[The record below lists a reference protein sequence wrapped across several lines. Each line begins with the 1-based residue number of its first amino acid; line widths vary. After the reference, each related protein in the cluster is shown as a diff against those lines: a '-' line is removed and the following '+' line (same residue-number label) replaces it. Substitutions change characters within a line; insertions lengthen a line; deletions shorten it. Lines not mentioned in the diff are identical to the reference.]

1 MNEAVTMCSQFL
13 AQGVRRGEAMVKLV
27 IIVLAIVVAV
37 GWGAYGLYVL
47 WDRYQEK
54 KRPKEKPKHL
64 VEMKKSFQD
73 YAKQL
78 ADFKRKTYDR
88 DKLQK

>member
-1 MNEAVTMCSQFL
+1 MNEAVRFYGQLL
-13 AQGVRRGEAMVKLV
+13 AQGVRRGEAMFKIV
-27 IIVLAIVVAV
+27 IIVLAIAVAL
-37 GWGAYGLYVL
+37 GWGAYGIYVL

-54 KRPKEKPKHL
+54 KRPKTKTKHL
-64 VEMKKSFQD
+64 EEVKKSFED

>member
-1 MNEAVTMCSQFL
+1 MNETVRICGQFL
-13 AQGVRRGEAMVKLV
+13 AQGVRSWEAMAKIV
-27 IIVLAIVVAV
+27 IIVLAIAVAL
-37 GWGAYGLYVL
+37 GWGAYGIYVL

-54 KRPKEKPKHL
+54 RQPKAKPKHL
-64 VEMKKSFQD
+64 EEVKKSFED